1 MTRRG
6 CYASSEENEHP
17 SSATTAIMSYRVI
30 SFTMAQ
36 VRQGSLA
43 WHRQLGSV
51 LREHP
56 DIKVYSAS
64 PFDLDERR
72 KMKDRFGGD
81 IVYFF
86 NEAACIAADEMGLNL
101 AFAATIADGE
111 LPKRRSVVVGLPD
124 RRDGASLSSAS

>member
-1 MTRRG
+1 MP
-6 CYASSEENEHP
+6 YH
-17 SSATTAIMSYRVI
+17 VI

-36 VRQGSLA
+36 VRQGSLG

-86 NEAACIAADEMGLNL
+86 NEAASLTTREMGIEL
-101 AFAATIADGE
+101 AFVATIPDDE
-111 LPKRRSVVVGLPD
+111 LPKRRSLVVGLPE
-124 RRDGASLSSAS
+124 RRDGASLSSVS

>member
-1 MTRRG
+1 M
-6 CYASSEENEHP
+6 
-17 SSATTAIMSYRVI
+17 YRVI

-36 VRQGSLA
+36 VRQGSLG

-51 LREHP
+51 LRERP

-86 NEAACIAADEMGLNL
+86 NEAACLAADEMGIELS
-101 AFAATIADGE
+101 FVATIPDAE
-111 LPKRRSVVVGLPD
+111 LPKRRSVVIGLPE
-124 RRDGASLSSAS
+124 RRDGASFSSAS